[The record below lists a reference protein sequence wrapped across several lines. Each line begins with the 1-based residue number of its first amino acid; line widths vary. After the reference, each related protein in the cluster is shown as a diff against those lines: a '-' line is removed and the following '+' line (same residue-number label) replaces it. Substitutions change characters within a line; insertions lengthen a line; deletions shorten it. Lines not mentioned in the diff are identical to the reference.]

1 MKKVLA
7 LIIAVFMLLPLLAAC
22 TVPTPGGGVTTA
34 EGENQEP
41 EGSKESNGGE
51 QNDPENGGEN
61 VGGENN
67 SEVTTNAEAEIP
79 EGAYYEDFVFK
90 VLSRVS
96 DQPTGWGNY
105 DIVYDA
111 ESELVV
117 TEIKNAIKDRN
128 DALYNTL
135 GVEVQQIKG
144 GFDQAQTSLL
154 NNNYDYDMILV
165 QIADAAKLAQTGL
178 LCSTDELSYINT
190 EKPYYDQNAI
200 DELSIKRKTYFFF
213 SDITVVNLDATY
225 LLYFNHDLIEKY
237 ALEKPYEL
245 LANDAWTFNKF
256 LSMAEAATEDPS
268 GTDKSLDWGV
278 AGHQDLIG
286 SIYVGSGEKIAK
298 KTDDG
303 YELTMNNERLTK
315 IINEAIKIRPY
326 WARYSIS
333 KFTTSADNVL
343 SASADNYSGLMSFY
357 SSGKVLFMGEGL
369 AASRDLTYTEVELD
383 IGILPCPMFD
393 DTQDRYY
400 TPVNNIAAITCIPA
414 TVDDKARTGVIIE
427 YWASESHKTLLP
439 AYYEQAQ
446 KSRFAKDEISP
457 DVLDEIFDARTYD
470 VGIAYSWGTL
480 YDQLTALMY
489 DGNTSFDS
497 KYRIYGT
504 MANSQIKTFVASFE

>member
-7 LIIAVFMLLPLLAAC
+7 LILAVLMALPLLVAC
-22 TVPTPGGGVTTA
+22 QTPSVGGDTTTTVGGP
-34 EGENQEP
+34 N
-41 EGSKESNGGE
+41 NGG
-51 QNDPENGGEN
+51 DPNNGGEN
-61 VGGENN
+61 NGGENN
-67 SEVTTNAEAEIP
+67 GGENNGGENNEVTTNAEAEIP
-79 EGAYYEDFVFK
+79 EDAYYEDFIFK
-90 VLSRVS
+90 VLSRVG
-96 DQPTGWGNY
+96 DKPTDWGNY

-135 GVEVQQIKG
+135 GVDVEQIKG
-144 GFDQAQTSLL
+144 GYDQAQTSLL

-200 DELSIKRKTYFFF
+200 DELSIKGKTYFFF

-400 TPVNNIAAITCIPA
+400 TPVNSIAAITCIPA
-414 TVDDKARTGVIIE
+414 TVEDKERTGVIVE

-470 VGIAYSWGTL
+470 VGIAYNWGTL
-480 YDQLTALMY
+480 YGQLTALMY
-489 DGNTSFDS
+489 DGNINFDS